1 MPLDPPQP
9 FRMSRNPSK
18 RTDTMII
25 YNDPMKPFQAYQGY
39 AQWGSKDLTGVMF
52 HLCSYEK
59 QYQLPTIS
67 REFVHCWEY
76 EISSLVLE
84 GPLPHLPP
92 SAPWGACPWH
102 YTPAD
107 LDGNFTLG

>member
-59 QYQLPTIS
+59 QYQLPIIS
-67 REFVHCWEY
+67 REFIHCWEY
-76 EISSLVLE
+76 KISSLVLE
-84 GPLPHLPP
+84 GPFPTCLLPCLGEPALGIILPP
-92 SAPWGACPWH
+92 TSMVIS
-102 YTPAD
+102 
-107 LDGNFTLG
+107 